1 MALEIG
7 NFISDLNAANPNN
20 TDLKSQ
26 GDDHLRLLK
35 KTLKAS
41 FPNVAGAVTKTH
53 TELNAAHDFRVPA
66 GGIIMWS
73 GAVLNIPAG
82 WLLCN
87 GINGTPNLLDR
98 FVIGAGNL
106 YAVDATGGSKDAVVA
121 AHSHTAT
128 LTGSAAAAG
137 SHTHGVNDP
146 GHRHVSNVP
155 NEFALGESAGG
166 GTSSDGLNGS
176 GRNVYTSSN
185 TTGISIA
192 AAGDHAHNVSV
203 SGSTASAGVPA
214 ANANLPPYYA
224 LCFIMKSA

>member
-41 FPNVAGAVTKTH
+41 FPAVAGAVTKSH
-53 TELNAAHDFRVPA
+53 TELNAAFDSRVPV

-73 GAVLNIPAG
+73 GAVVNIPSG

-87 GINGTPNLLDR
+87 GLSGTPNLLDR
-98 FVIGAGNL
+98 FVIGAGST
-106 YAVDATGGSKDAVVA
+106 YGVGATGGNKDAIVA
-121 AHSHTAT
+121 NHSHSVTASGT
-128 LTGSAAAAG
+128 TGGQSAN
-137 SHTHGVNDP
+137 HTHAATVNDP
-146 GHRHVSNVP
+146 GHAHGVASGGAN
-155 NEFALGESAGG
+155 NGTGAFADATTRNTAST
-166 GTSSDGLNGS
+166 GTAL
-176 GRNVYTSSN
+176 
-185 TTGISIA
+185 TG
-192 AAGDHAHNVSV
+192 VSV
-203 SGSTASAGVPA
+203 SLSGVSVDHNHNVTVTGATEVQGQSPID
-214 ANANLPPYYA
+214 ANLPPYFA

>member
-1 MALEIG
+1 MALETG

-35 KTLKAS
+35 KTIKAS

-53 TELNAAHDFRVPA
+53 TELNAAHDARVPV

-87 GINGTPNLLDR
+87 GINGTPNLMDR

-106 YAVDATGGSKDAVVA
+106 YAVGASGGSKDAIVA

-128 LTGSAAAAG
+128 LTGATTSTG
-137 SHTHGVNDP
+137 PHSHVVNDP
-146 GHRHVSNVP
+146 GHAHAWP
-155 NEFALGESAGG
+155 YAGMN
-166 GTSSDGLNGS
+166 GTQFGS
-176 GRNVYTSSN
+176 GSFAAGAGSDQLTSTSA
-185 TTGISIA
+185 TGISISG
-192 AAGDHAHNVSV
+192 GDHAHSVSV
-203 SGSTASAGVPA
+203 SGSTASAGA
-214 ANANLPPYYA
+214 SATGANLPPYYA
-224 LCFIMKSA
+224 LCFIQKSA

>member
-35 KTLKAS
+35 KTIKAS

-53 TELNAAHDFRVPA
+53 TELNAAHDARVPV

-87 GINGTPNLLDR
+87 GINGTPNLMDR

-106 YAVDATGGSKDAVVA
+106 YAVDATGGSKDAIVP

-128 LTGSAAAAG
+128 LAGSTAAAG
-137 SHTHGVNDP
+137 YHGHSVSDP
-146 GHRHVSNVP
+146 GHAHTYSVAS
-155 NEFALGESAGG
+155 GG
-166 GTSSDGLNGS
+166 GSGGFGTGTVATSNTSSAS
-176 GRNVYTSSN
+176 
-185 TTGISIA
+185 TTGIVLRQPA
-192 AAGDHAHNVSV
+192 TTR
-203 SGSTASAGVPA
+203 TASACRAARPA
-214 ANANLPPYYA
+214 RAYRPRMPTCRLITRWP
-224 LCFIMKSA
+224 SS